1 MEGEAREVKLLY
13 VSGREAVKSSQSK
26 ETLGTRLLPQDTNA
40 NVKSKTLRDF
50 RNKYA
55 NSMSD
60 GRDNSGSTAYSK
72 YQFVFNI
79 LMSTMLP
86 LPL

>member
-55 NSMSD
+55 N
-60 GRDNSGSTAYSK
+60 
-72 YQFVFNI
+72 
-79 LMSTMLP
+79 
-86 LPL
+86 